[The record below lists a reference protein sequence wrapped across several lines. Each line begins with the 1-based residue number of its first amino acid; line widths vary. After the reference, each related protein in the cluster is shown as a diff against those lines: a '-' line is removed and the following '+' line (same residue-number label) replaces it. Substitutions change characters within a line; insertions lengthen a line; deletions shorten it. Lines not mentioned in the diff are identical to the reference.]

1 MLRTD
6 KNALICDLAET
17 YHIFD
22 YKQLPPSQVA
32 ILAIGLRDNSR
43 IKMKLSGSKV
53 PPDIFLLVGIFDRL
67 NLLFWSK
74 TKDAEKGRNRPKPLL
89 SLLYEEQKDTDI
101 RAYSSGEDF
110 LKEREKL
117 LKKAGRR

>member
-32 ILAIGLRDNSR
+32 IFAIGLRDNSR

>member
-1 MLRTD
+1 MLRAD

-32 ILAIGLRDNSR
+32 IFAIGLRDNSR

-53 PPDIFLLVGIFDRL
+53 PPDICLLAGIFDRL
-67 NLLFWSK
+67 NVLLWSK

-89 SLLYEEQKDTDI
+89 SVLYEEQKDTDI
-101 RAYSSGEDF
+101 SAYSSGEDF

>member
-32 ILAIGLRDNSR
+32 IFAIGLRDNSR
-43 IKMKLSGSKV
+43 IKMTLSGSKV
-53 PPDIFLLVGIFDRL
+53 PPDICLLAGIFDRL
-67 NLLFWSK
+67 NVLLWSK

-89 SLLYEEQKDTDI
+89 SVLYEEQKDTDI